1 MLVNALR
8 AAEVVRGR
16 RGGGRQEAAPDGPGG
31 TSCVVNIVR
40 IVLAAITH
48 ARSLELRSQRGLG
61 GGFTS
66 ADINCIEGF

>member
-1 MLVNALR
+1 MWGGA
-8 AAEVVRGR
+8 
-16 RGGGRQEAAPDGPGG
+16 GGGRQEAAPDGPGG

-48 ARSLELRSQRGLG
+48 ARLLALRSPRCLG